1 MREEEAIKF
10 RLLVSSV
17 VFCLLFGFTAEAQT
31 GTKRQK
37 SSTRKTTEKTEVV
50 TMQTSQPK
58 SPEPIPQ
65 KKNQRNSSSNSH
77 ETQNLEKPQTNRTE
91 ETISKYRCFYEFEA
105 PKNFQINRIQ
115 IEHDENG
122 KGKITFWKKDLEEE
136 ITESI
141 NLSAMTLEKIKSLFQ
156 ALNFLDSTEEYQ
168 SAERNY
174 VHLGTAKISLRT
186 PEKERSVRFN
196 WTERKEARELADEYR
211 KISNQFIW
219 QFEINLARENQPLD
233 TPRLLN
239 RLDSYLKRSE
249 IADPSQ
255 MLPLL
260 EELTNDERIPLIAR
274 NHAKRLVEQIK
285 RKKDK

>member
-1 MREEEAIKF
+1 MKF
-10 RLLVSSV
+10 KLLGLLVM
-17 VFCLLFGFTAEAQT
+17 FCLLFGFTAKAQT
-31 GTKRQK
+31 GAKRKK
-37 SSTRKTTEKTEVV
+37 SVIRKTTEKAEVI
-50 TMQTSQPK
+50 TTQTNQPNA
-58 SPEPIPQ
+58 SEPILQ
-65 KKNQRNSSSNSH
+65 KRNQRSNSQ
-77 ETQNLEKPQTNRTE
+77 ETQNLEKIEANRTE
-91 ETISKYRCFYEFEA
+91 GTISKYRYFYEFEA

-122 KGKITFWKKDLEEE
+122 KGRITFWKKDLEEE

-141 NLSAMTLEKIKSLFQ
+141 NLSATTLEKIKLLFQ

-168 SAERNY
+168 STERNY
-174 VHLGTAKISLRT
+174 VHIGTAKISFRT

-211 KISNQFIW
+211 KVSNQFIW

-233 TPRLLN
+233 APRLMD
-239 RLDSYLKRSE
+239 RLDSYLKRNE

-260 EELTNDERIPLIAR
+260 EELSDDERIPLIAR

-285 RKKDK
+285 RKRDK